1 MPYVVLLIIF
11 GAVLSVWALRT
22 PAFGRLGEPKG
33 CDWEK
38 SYARRTSG
46 LREFRCG
53 TCGQVGYSGA
63 DGGPTNCL
71 KNIRSGGA

>member
-33 CDWEK
+33 CAWEK

-46 LREFRCG
+46 LREFR
-53 TCGQVGYSGA
+53 
-63 DGGPTNCL
+63 
-71 KNIRSGGA
+71 